1 MNREEHGTTKL
12 ASQDGTWVLTLE
24 GEHDLTTVPRLE
36 HQMEQVCASGT
47 SVVIDLTRV
56 TFIDCQVVRWLLRWS
71 ERARRIGHLDLAVA
85 IGADGS
91 CAKRLIDLL
100 NATET
105 IPCQTTMTEAL
116 VSLRHSDA
124 RPARASMSSAAGAP
138 SDPVCV

>member
-1 MNREEHGTTKL
+1 MNREQYGTSGLTN
-12 ASQDGTWVLTLE
+12 QDGTLVLTLE

-47 SVVIDLTRV
+47 NVVIDLTRA
-56 TFIDCQVVRWLLRWS
+56 TFIDCQVIRWLLRWS
-71 ERARRIGHLDLAVA
+71 ERARRIDHLHLAVA

-124 RPARASMSSAAGAP
+124 QPERASMYSAAGAA

>member
-1 MNREEHGTTKL
+1 MNREEYGTSELTN
-12 ASQDGTWVLTLE
+12 QDGALVLTLE

-36 HQMEQVCASGT
+36 HQIEQACASGT
-47 SVVIDLTRV
+47 SVVIDLTRA
-56 TFIDCQVVRWLLRWS
+56 TFIDCQVVGWLLRWS
-71 ERARRIGHLDLAVA
+71 ERARRIDHLNLAVA

-100 NATET
+100 DATGP
-105 IPCQTTMTEAL
+105 IPCQTTMAEAL

-124 RPARASMSSAAGAP
+124 RPARASMSSAAGAL

>member
-1 MNREEHGTTKL
+1 MNRVEYGTTTL
-12 ASQDGTWVLTLE
+12 TNQDGTWVLTLE

-47 SVVIDLTRV
+47 NVVIDLTRA
-56 TFIDCQVVRWLLRWS
+56 TFIDCQVVGWLLRWS
-71 ERARRIGHLDLAVA
+71 ERARRIDHLHLAVA

-100 NATET
+100 NATGP
-105 IPCQTTMTEAL
+105 IPCQTTTTEAL

-124 RPARASMSSAAGAP
+124 QPERESMSSAAGAV